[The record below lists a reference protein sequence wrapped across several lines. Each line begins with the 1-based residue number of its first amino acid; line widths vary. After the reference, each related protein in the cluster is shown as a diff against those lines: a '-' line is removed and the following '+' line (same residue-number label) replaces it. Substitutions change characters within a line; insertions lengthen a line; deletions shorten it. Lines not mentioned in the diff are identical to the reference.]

1 MSTNRISRGEIRG
14 ARSGDRL
21 RGTESV
27 RNAAEPLDIVV
38 SVSTIPTRGTSAQWS
53 PNDPRGTR
61 TSEPPARRRRP
72 FVDHPLSARW
82 RSQQLDAVLLAEL
95 HHVFKF
101 RRNRALTS
109 VGWQAPFLDG
119 LFKIA
124 TRRRDD
130 QDSGRFNVNRK
141 SMRNVLRRED
151 ESARHGLKHQITD
164 MECELAFEDVPRLV
178 LPVVPLQPRFTE
190 LPHH

>member
-1 MSTNRISRGEIRG
+1 MSTNRISRGEIMR
-14 ARSGDRL
+14 ARFRDRIP
-21 RGTESV
+21 GPEPV
-27 RNAAEPLDIVV
+27 RYSAEPL
-38 SVSTIPTRGTSAQWS
+38 
-53 PNDPRGTR
+53 
-61 TSEPPARRRRP
+61 ARRRRP

-119 LFKIA
+119 LFKVA

-130 QDSGRFNVNRK
+130 QDSCRLNVNGK
-141 SMRNVLRRED
+141 SMRNVLRPEH
-151 ESARHGLKHQITD
+151 EGARHGLKHQITD
-164 MECELAFEDVPRLV
+164 MECELAFEDGPRLV
-178 LPVVPLQPRFTE
+178 LSVVCVQRWFSE
-190 LPHH
+190 LGHHGFAKRELVTRVAPPCPDIE